1 MSEISNIRPIELSR
15 LSNQAT
21 RGDEAKPAASCGRPG
36 GPRGMVSWPAARAF
50 AGPIS
55 GLVYDIHEEADVTQ
69 YPLDPA
75 RVGGH
80 DLRQESNS
88 MDFREE
94 LKVLEQAKRDIGMII
109 MHLAH
114 GEVQT
119 ASRGIETVIENLTE
133 VGDEIRE
140 LKA

>member
-1 MSEISNIRPIELSR
+1 MSSRDRSSEPIGGGNVDALRYEVWEDD
-15 LSNQAT
+15 N
-21 RGDEAKPAASCGRPG
+21 RGGRVAAF
-36 GPRGMVSWPAARAF
+36 WYIDDARAF

-55 GLVYDIHEEADVTQ
+55 GLVYDIHQEADVTQ

-119 ASRGIETVIENLTE
+119 ASRGIETVIESLTE
-133 VGDEIRE
+133 
-140 LKA
+140 

>member
-1 MSEISNIRPIELSR
+1 MKAMNSRDRSSEPNGGGNVDTLRYEVWEDDNSGGRV
-15 LSNQAT
+15 
-21 RGDEAKPAASCGRPG
+21 AAFRDIDD
-36 GPRGMVSWPAARAF
+36 ARAF

-55 GLVYDIHEEADVTQ
+55 RLVYDIHQEADVTQ

-80 DLRQESNS
+80 DLRRESNS

-94 LKVLEQAKRDIGMII
+94 LKVLEQANRDICTII
-109 MHLAH
+109 PQLAH

>member
-1 MSEISNIRPIELSR
+1 MKAMNSRDRSSEPNGGGNVDALRYEVWEDDNSGGRV
-15 LSNQAT
+15 
-21 RGDEAKPAASCGRPG
+21 AAFRYIDD
-36 GPRGMVSWPAARAF
+36 ARAF

-55 GLVYDIHEEADVTQ
+55 GLVYDIHQEADVTQ

-80 DLRQESNS
+80 DLRQESNN
-88 MDFREE
+88 MDFREQ

-119 ASRGIETVIENLTE
+119 ASRGIETVIESLTE
-133 VGDEIRE
+133 VSDEIRE

>member
-1 MSEISNIRPIELSR
+1 MDALRYEVWEDDNSGGRV
-15 LSNQAT
+15 
-21 RGDEAKPAASCGRPG
+21 AAFRYIDD
-36 GPRGMVSWPAARAF
+36 ARAF

-55 GLVYDIHEEADVTQ
+55 GLVYDIHQEADVTQ

-119 ASRGIETVIENLTE
+119 ASRGIETVIESLTE
-133 VGDEIRE
+133 VSDEIRG